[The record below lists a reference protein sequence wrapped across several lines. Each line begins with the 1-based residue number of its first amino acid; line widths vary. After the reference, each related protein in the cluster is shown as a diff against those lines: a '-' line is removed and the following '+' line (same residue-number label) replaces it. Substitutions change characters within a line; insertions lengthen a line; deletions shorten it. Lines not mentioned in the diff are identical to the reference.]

1 MRVRSYEGRARCRQA
16 GCRLR
21 YQLRLLSRMAVLP
34 AGFHNAELYEGLRDS
49 CGPLVALLQ
58 DEEEKTRANA
68 AGALGNLVRNSSL
81 LCRPLIQAGALQA
94 RSPASHQSILR
105 QCRPLLKLLV
115 DTASLSH

>member
-1 MRVRSYEGRARCRQA
+1 MQTGRMRTRGVSETPRI
-16 GCRLR
+16 
-21 YQLRLLSRMAVLP
+21 AVSP

-49 CGPLVALLQ
+49 CGPLVALLA

-94 RSPASHQSILR
+94 RLCLSHQSVLR
-105 QCRPLLKLLV
+105 HTADCWSHCRW
-115 DTASLSH
+115 TRRC